1 LTTLQRVPEVHPSA
15 RRSPL
20 VIFAPAPPSK
30 SGIATYVDELMPYH
44 MLDFDVTLVLADD
57 AALPEDFANGPR
69 ILLASEFRRHRSCF
83 SDAPKMYHIGN
94 NPTHCYMLESLTT
107 DPGIVVLHDFNLNY
121 LHQSAT
127 TLHPESRAY
136 QRAMLRDYGVF
147 GDDNIAW
154 QSARQDREI
163 FATYETPL
171 NGAVLESAVSVI
183 AHSRY
188 VQYKAAARAPHVP
201 VWYVPHHLS
210 PQIGEFAQLAK
221 STARKRLGLPQ
232 QPLIITVLGFVT
244 RAKKLHF
251 SLKALAELRNR
262 IPPFRFVIAGEQR
275 PSEYDIAPQIE
286 SSGLRDETICTGY
299 LEENEFFLHLA
310 ATDLI
315 VNLRYP
321 SGGETSG
328 TLMRALSMGKPCIVF
343 DDGPMG
349 ELPDAVVRKVPWGE
363 FAQQEFTA
371 ALYDLLAFAPKR
383 QALGAN
389 AAAYARKHLGI
400 ERIARKYADIV
411 RSKRKR
417 LTPPPTTGTRHYF
430 PSPGSTA
437 RRVRAFEAG
446 TAETLRACPARLWIA
461 SSAVPMGGNGRS
473 AVVVSERP
481 DTLASLLC
489 GIFDWA
495 PDSVT
500 AITLEDFLGERVH
513 GSDGRSVQSG
523 IFDLALVTLSADMP
537 ENRCALLMRRINAV
551 LRPGGSATIEVWQK
565 LVDEVADPPLGEARL
580 PDRLRDAGFSC
591 IRRSSPADG
600 IIVELVAP
608 ADQGDVH
615 LRFACATAQK
625 TSEMAVWRYRDQ
637 LPGFP
642 AVMGRPVVES
652 GTPEGSNT

>member
-1 LTTLQRVPEVHPSA
+1 MTTPPEMRRPA
-15 RRSPL
+15 RKSPL
-20 VIFAPAPPSK
+20 VIFAPTPPSK
-30 SGIATYVDELMPYH
+30 SGIATYVNELVPYH

-57 AALPEDFANGPR
+57 AALPDDFANGPQ

-83 SDAPKMYHIGN
+83 SNAPKVYHIGN
-94 NPTHCYMLESLTT
+94 NPTHCYMLEFVTT

-127 TLHPESRAY
+127 NRLPESRAY
-136 QRAMLRDYGVF
+136 QRAMLREYGVF
-147 GDDNIAW
+147 GADNIAW
-154 QSARQDREI
+154 QSARPDREV

-171 NGAVLESAVSVI
+171 NGTILQSAESVI
-183 AHSRY
+183 THSRY

-210 PQIGEFAQLAK
+210 PKIGEFAQLQK
-221 STARKRLGLPQ
+221 SAARKRVGLPQ
-232 QPLIITVLGFVT
+232 QPLIITALGFVT
-244 RAKKLHF
+244 RAKQLAF
-251 SLKALAELRNR
+251 SLRALAELRNR

-286 SSGLRDETICTGY
+286 LSGMRDDTISTGY

-310 ATDLI
+310 AADLV

-321 SGGETSG
+321 SGGESSG
-328 TLMRALSMGKPCIVF
+328 TLIRALGMGKPCIVF

-349 ELPDAVVRKVPWGE
+349 ELPDTVVRKVPWGE
-363 FAQQEFTA
+363 PAQQEFTT

-389 AAAYARKHLGI
+389 AAVYAGRHLRI

-411 RSKRKR
+411 RSTKKR
-417 LTPPPTTGTRHYF
+417 LAPPPSAGARYYF

-437 RRVRAFEAG
+437 RRVRSFEPVTGGSVWAG
-446 TAETLRACPARLWIA
+446 PARLWIA
-461 SSAVPMGGNGRS
+461 SSAVPMGGYGRS
-473 AVVVSERP
+473 ALVVSERP
-481 DTLASLLC
+481 DTLASPLC
-489 GIFDWA
+489 EVFDWA
-495 PDSVT
+495 MET
-500 AITLEDFLGERVH
+500 ITTIALEDFLGETVR

-523 IFDLALVTLSADMP
+523 IFDLALVALSADLP
-537 ENRCALLMRRINAV
+537 ENKCALLMRRINAA
-551 LRPGGSATIEVWQK
+551 LRLGGSATIEVWQE
-565 LVDEVADPPLGEARL
+565 LDGEAADPPLGEARL

-591 IRRSSPADG
+591 IRRSASSDG
-600 IIVELVAP
+600 IITELAAP
-608 ADQGDVH
+608 IDRGDVH

-625 TSEMAVWRYRDQ
+625 TSEMVVWRYRDQ

-642 AVMGRPVVES
+642 AAMGWPLAASRMPDQ
-652 GTPEGSNT
+652 SNA